1 MVHSRDQSRIDDQ
14 SGVRY
19 TYGPAGRV
27 SALTCF
33 HVVQCIRDNRHADEV
48 GHASAKRGG
57 DTVYAVIETGG
68 KQYRVAA
75 GDTIDVERLPDDAG
89 SQVEIERVLM
99 VAGDEGITIGA
110 PIVSG
115 AAVVATITEHLRG
128 PKIVVFKFKPK
139 KRYRRKTGHRQELT
153 RLKIDSIRTA

>member
-1 MVHSRDQSRIDDQ
+1 M
-14 SGVRY
+14 
-19 TYGPAGRV
+19 
-27 SALTCF
+27 
-33 HVVQCIRDNRHADEV
+33 
-48 GHASAKRGG
+48 
-57 DTVYAVIETGG
+57 YAVIETGG

-75 GDTIDVERLPDDAG
+75 GDTIDIERLPDAAG
-89 SQVEIERVLM
+89 SQVEIGRVLM

-110 PIVSG
+110 PVVAG
-115 AAVVATITEHLRG
+115 ATVVATITEHLRG